1 MERGQL
7 ICLSFV
13 GVLKQPLMVIQ
24 NLDNKFCRDLFGQP
38 YETFNGTTPDGYVI
52 AINNKPFPMVVIN
65 PNKIIVKAENKEL
78 LIKYL
83 EALKVELNTLGVPIS
98 FSAFGVNSEYQW
110 IGLDSNAESWLW
122 SHYINNRLDSGDG
135 NQMCSKLNFRIVLN
149 DNQLVNIELAPR
161 VGIRNGLYAN
171 INHHHNMALDG
182 IPDAEKLLKYID
194 NSDERIKTDVIAKI
208 IEN

>member
-1 MERGQL
+1 
-7 ICLSFV
+7 
-13 GVLKQPLMVIQ
+13 MVIQ

-78 LIKYL
+78 LVKYMA
-83 EALKVELNTLGVPIS
+83 ALKEELIKMGVSIS

-110 IGLDSNAESWLW
+110 IGLDSNAETWLW
-122 SHYINNRLDSGDG
+122 SHYIDKRIDSGDG
-135 NQMCSKLNFRIVLN
+135 KQMCSKLNLRIVLN
-149 DNQLVNIELAPR
+149 ENQLVNVELSPR

-171 INHHHNMALDG
+171 INHHHNVSLDE
-182 IPDAEKLLKYID
+182 IPDTKKLLEYID
-194 NSDERIKTDVIAKI
+194 KSEECINSDVIAKI